1 MLKGLGSARASF
13 LLAAVA
19 LIAPHLGAGAAA
31 RVRQGAGSPHDAEIY
46 GVRVGM
52 DVPTALE
59 AVFVNAKRGPGQE
72 KPDALR
78 QEGKD
83 KRVLYKL
90 KEGNLQ
96 IVFADGRWV
105 REIQMEYAKPLLQ
118 DDLKL
123 LDTGG
128 TLDNAGGETRR
139 DDRYSIG
146 YTGDDKKER
155 YWWRDEKTGAGYR
168 VRVGFISA
176 RVTKGGLASRE
187 IVRKVVGV
195 TPEDK
200 EKFARSLPK
209 G

>member
-1 MLKGLGSARASF
+1 MTIRCHRARAGL
-13 LLAAVA
+13 LLAAA
-19 LIAPHLGAGAAA
+19 LFASHFAAAPARAQGAGA
-31 RVRQGAGSPHDAEIY
+31 PHDAAVY

-59 AVFVNAKRGPGQE
+59 AVFVNARRRPGQE

-96 IVFADGRWV
+96 IIFAEGKWV
-105 REIQMEYAKPLLQ
+105 REVQMEYAKPLLQ
-118 DDLKL
+118 GDLKL

-128 TLDNAGGETRR
+128 TFGNAGGETRR

-146 YTGDDKKER
+146 FTSNDKKER
-155 YWWRDEKTGAGYR
+155 YWWRDEQTEAGYR
-168 VRVGFISA
+168 VRVGFVSA
-176 RVTKGGLASRE
+176 RVTKGGLASKE

-195 TPEDK
+195 APEDK
-200 EKFARSLPK
+200 DKFAKSL
-209 G
+209 